1 MVTRLIICGGRDF
14 SDYKFFTDKMNR
26 LMTYYKNILIISGHA
41 SGADT
46 FAEQYAG
53 EHNIP
58 IKVFPAEWKKFGR
71 AAGPIRNRTM
81 LEFAKE
87 ETPAVAAFWDGKSRG
102 TGNMIKM
109 AKAEGIE
116 CHIYNYNLDD

>member
-1 MVTRLIICGGRDF
+1 METRLIICGGRDF
-14 SDYKFFTDKMNR
+14 SDYDLFTEKLNR
-26 LMTYYKNILIISGHA
+26 LMAYYENILIISGHA

-58 IKVFPAEWKKFGR
+58 IKVFRAEWKKYGR
-71 AAGPIRNRTM
+71 AAGPIRNRSM

-87 ETPAVAAFWDGKSRG
+87 GTPVVAAFWDGKSRG
-102 TGNMIKM
+102 TGNMINM
-109 AKAEGIE
+109 AKTAGVE
-116 CHIYNYNLDD
+116 CHIYNYEHDD